1 MERDFICQRIKETLA
16 RLKAQGEHVGR
27 SPKWSEATR
36 RRIIDLVMRSFTLK
50 EAYKLTGVG
59 YRTALR
65 YLSKDPEYLN
75 ARLSAAR

>member
-1 MERDFICQRIKETLA
+1 
-16 RLKAQGEHVGR
+16 
-27 SPKWSEATR
+27 
-36 RRIIDLVMRSFTLK
+36 MRSLTLK
-50 EAYKLTGVG
+50 ETYMLTGVG